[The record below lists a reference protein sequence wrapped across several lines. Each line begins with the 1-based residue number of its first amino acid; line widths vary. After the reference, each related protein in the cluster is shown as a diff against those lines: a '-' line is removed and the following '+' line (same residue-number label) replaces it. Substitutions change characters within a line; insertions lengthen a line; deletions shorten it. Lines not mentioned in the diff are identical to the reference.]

1 MLLHAHVHAPLH
13 AVNKTQDTNLRHQA
27 PSATV
32 LDFDLSSS
40 SCPYAESQ
48 PGQLLA
54 VINCSDSGD
63 PMGASLNASILIVL
77 KEEVMQFGTRTIL
90 VPSSDADIVVQ
101 RDHNSPSHFYLL
113 LEHVNFVPPET
124 TQEVAP
130 TYEAYVQCTNDV
142 SMVTQPVTFCIK
154 HSKLVAGLTECS
166 TFPYTPAT
174 PYFTNIPRE
183 FHIFTNPPAT
193 HRQHFF
199 NVRVGVW
206 NAKVRSFSITT
217 RNGVCVF
224 AEASYIL
231 NVWDTEAQVYSVS
244 GEPPNFEIY
253 TILITGEC
261 ITIVSLPA
269 ELANAGH
276 CKCIHAWLPNIEKTQ
291 AVLQCVRLHDIC
303 ALH

>member
-1 MLLHAHVHAPLH
+1 MLLHAHMHAPLH

-54 VINCSDSGD
+54 VLNCSDPGD
-63 PMGASLNASILIVL
+63 PTGATLNASILIVL
-77 KEEVMQFGTRTIL
+77 KEEVMQFGRRTIL
-90 VPSSDADIVVQ
+90 VPSSDADLVVQ

-142 SMVTQPVTFCIK
+142 SMATQPVTFCIK
-154 HSKLVAGLTECS
+154 HSKLVTSLTES
-166 TFPYTPAT
+166 FTFPYTPAT
-174 PYFTNIPRE
+174 LYFTNIPRE
-183 FHIFTNPPAT
+183 FRIFTNPPAT
-193 HRQHFF
+193 HRQHLF
-199 NVRVGVW
+199 NIRVGVW
-206 NAKVRSFSITT
+206 NTNVRSFSYSSPLRAPQRVYEANYFLNT
-217 RNGVCVF
+217 R
-224 AEASYIL
+224 
-231 NVWDTEAQVYSVS
+231 DTDFQVHSVS

-253 TILITGEC
+253 GITGEC
-261 ITIVSLPA
+261 TQPLFHCLLNWPMQVIVV
-269 ELANAGH
+269 
-276 CKCIHAWLPNIEKTQ
+276 CIHA
-291 AVLQCVRLHDIC
+291 
-303 ALH
+303 